1 MKQKRCLIAGLPYAG
16 KSTYLGAL
24 WYVVN
29 NASIKDTFALKAS
42 ESNPPEDVE
51 QLTALSRRWMRVED
65 MERTSMDVSNNICFN
80 LTPIG
85 GGEDFEL
92 YVPDFKGESVH
103 QIITGNQPKE
113 FDEWCNNSDTLLYMM
128 NEVKPNRFA
137 DDYYQ
142 DKDEAG
148 GDTMGQ
154 LTAVNVP
161 DFDPKRMPTC
171 AQNML
176 ILRYLTTLKHFSKV
190 VICLTAWDKVIT
202 ENADTIPEDYVREES
217 PALYNFIKYHC
228 SDVVFFGLSAQ
239 GKEYEYEDYE
249 EKGEKLK
256 RVTEACRKKLQD
268 ATRKCERAFVVA
280 GNEKEK
286 NFDITL
292 PIAELLK

>member
-29 NASIKDTFALKAS
+29 NAANKDAFALKAS

-51 QLTALSRRWMRVED
+51 QLAALSRRWMRVED
-65 MERTSMDVSNNICFN
+65 MERTSTDVPNNICFN
-80 LTPIG
+80 LTPKG

-113 FDEWCNNSDTLLYMM
+113 LDEWCNSSDTLLYMM
-128 NEVKPNRFA
+128 NEIRPDRFA

-142 DKDEAG
+142 DEDEVDKAEE
-148 GDTMGQ
+148 
-154 LTAVNVP
+154 LPKVSAVP
-161 DFDPKRMPTC
+161 DFDPKRMPIC

-176 ILRYLTTLKHFSKV
+176 VLRYLTTLNAFSKV
-190 VICLTAWDKVIT
+190 VICLTAWDKVMSD
-202 ENADTIPEDYVREES
+202 NADITPEEYVREES

-228 SDVVFFGLSAQ
+228 PNAVFYGLSAQ
-239 GKEYEYEDYE
+239 GEEYEYENYE
-249 EKGEKLK
+249 ENGEKLK

-268 ATRKCERAFVVA
+268 ATRKGERAFVVEV
-280 GNEKEK
+280 GKKIK
-286 NFDITL
+286 NYDITL
-292 PIAELLK
+292 PVAELLK